1 MAGTKLSDGQPNTEA
16 RPSERK
22 PRRAER
28 ANARPAIEHTPMDT
42 NQLVV
47 SNGTSHQV
55 AHQRQ
60 ATEIASICK
69 DIVTKTAQ
77 NIQGRKYVRVEG
89 WQSIA
94 NAYGCVASAKDVE
107 RIETGFRAIGQVR
120 KMDTGAVICEAEGFV
135 GDDERT
141 WAKRDE
147 FAKRAMAQTRA
158 ISRACRS
165 AFAFIVTYM
174 DAGLE
179 TTPAE
184 EVPAEGFSDGP
195 RVITHTP
202 HTYKKAATP
211 APRATDED
219 VIDVLAARVEPKA
232 PIRKK
237 QPVAAMEDGA
247 DWTTARVIKANRQD
261 KTSKAGKGY
270 TQWGVFVEIDGA
282 EKAEWLNTINRE
294 VGETIDALE
303 NGENVLLQI
312 TVDDYGRKLGAIR
325 TSDVPTKHEE
335 KAAEAEDLQEIPF

>member
-1 MAGTKLSDGQPNTEA
+1 
-16 RPSERK
+16 
-22 PRRAER
+22 
-28 ANARPAIEHTPMDT
+28 MDT

-184 EVPAEGFSDGP
+184 EVPAEGFNDSP
-195 RVITHTP
+195 R
-202 HTYKKAATP
+202 P
-211 APRATDED
+211 APRQAPRLNED
-219 VIDVLAARVEPKA
+219 IIDVVAQRVEPKA
-232 PIRKK
+232 PMRKK
-237 QPVAAMEDGA
+237 QPVAATPQAA
-247 DWTTARVIKANRQD
+247 DYETVTLLKVARKEGTSAKGRPWTR
-261 KTSKAGKGY
+261 
-270 TQWGVFVEIDGA
+270 WGIMVTRNGSEV
-282 EKAEWLNTINRE
+282 WLNTFSEEFGAMIDEANQGDTFHVE
-294 VGETIDALE
+294 LKEGERGID
-303 NGENVLLQI
+303 I
-312 TVDDYGRKLGAIR
+312 VDLRVQ
-325 TSDVPTKHEE
+325 DVPDRIET
-335 KAAEAEDLQEIPF
+335 AEVVADQEIPF

>member
-1 MAGTKLSDGQPNTEA
+1 M
-16 RPSERK
+16 
-22 PRRAER
+22 
-28 ANARPAIEHTPMDT
+28 
-42 NQLVV
+42 
-47 SNGTSHQV
+47 

-107 RIETGFRAIGQVR
+107 RVETGFRAIGQVR
-120 KMDTGAVICEAEGFV
+120 RMDTGVVICEAEGFV

-141 WAKRDE
+141 WQKRDE
-147 FAKRAMAQTRA
+147 YAKRAMAQTRA

-184 EVPAEGFSDGP
+184 EVPQDGFSDAP
-195 RVITHTP
+195 RPVA
-202 HTYKKAATP
+202 YKRPTAP
-211 APRATDED
+211 APRLVDESD
-219 VIDVLAARVEPKA
+219 VIDVEPVRVEPKA

-247 DWTTARVIKANRQD
+247 DWQTARFIKGNRQD
-261 KTSKAGKGY
+261 KTSKAGKPF
-270 TQWGVFVEIDGA
+270 TKWGAFLEIDGA
-282 EKAEWLNTINRE
+282 EKAVWANTINRE
-294 VGETIDALE
+294 LGETIDALE
-303 NGENVLLQI
+303 QGETVLVQTKATDFGLD
-312 TVDDYGRKLGAIR
+312 VVGIR
-325 TSDVPTKHEE
+325 TADVPTKHEE
-335 KAAEAEDLQEIPF
+335 KATELAEDDIPF

>member
-1 MAGTKLSDGQPNTEA
+1 M
-16 RPSERK
+16 
-22 PRRAER
+22 
-28 ANARPAIEHTPMDT
+28 
-42 NQLVV
+42 
-47 SNGTSHQV
+47 

-69 DIVTKTAQ
+69 EIVTKTAQ

-107 RIETGFRAIGQVR
+107 RVETGFRAIGQVR
-120 KMDTGAVICEAEGFV
+120 NMATGMVIAEAEGFV

-141 WAKRDE
+141 WSKRDE
-147 FAKRAMAQTRA
+147 YAKRAMAQTRA

-184 EVPAEGFSDGP
+184 EVPQDGFSDTP
-195 RVITHTP
+195 RQVSYQRP
-202 HTYKKAATP
+202 SAP

-219 VIDVLAARVEPKA
+219 VIDVEPVRVEPKS
-232 PIRKK
+232 PTRKK

-247 DWTTARVIKANRQD
+247 DWKTARFIKGNRQD
-261 KTSKAGKGY
+261 KTSKAGKPF
-270 TQWGVFVEIDGA
+270 TKWGAFLEIEGA
-282 EKAEWLNTINRE
+282 EKAVWANTINRDL
-294 VGETIDALE
+294 GETIDALE
-303 NGENVLLQI
+303 HGENVLVQTKATDFGLD
-312 TVDDYGRKLGAIR
+312 VVAIR
-325 TSDVPTKHEE
+325 TADVPTK
-335 KAAEAEDLQEIPF
+335 AEDKATELAEDDIPF

>member
-1 MAGTKLSDGQPNTEA
+1 MES
-16 RPSERK
+16 
-22 PRRAER
+22 
-28 ANARPAIEHTPMDT
+28 
-42 NQLVV
+42 NQLAV
-47 SNGTSHQV
+47 SNGTSHQIGW
-55 AHQRQ
+55 HRQ
-60 ATEIASICK
+60 ATDVAGLCK
-69 DIVTKTAQ
+69 GIVLKTAQ

-94 NAYGCVASAKDVE
+94 NAFGCVASAKDIQ
-107 RIETGFRAIGQVR
+107 RTETGYRAVGEVR
-120 KMDTGAVICEAEGFV
+120 RMDTGAVICEAEGFV

-147 FAKRAMAQTRA
+147 YAKRAMAQTRA

-165 AFAFIVTYM
+165 AFAFVVTMM

-184 EVPAEGFSDGP
+184 EVPNEGFSDGP

-202 HTYKKAATP
+202 STYARPSAP

-219 VIDVLAARVEPKA
+219 VIDVEPVRVQPKA

-247 DWTTARVIKANRQD
+247 DWTRARFIKGNRQD
-261 KTSKAGKGY
+261 KTSKAGKAY

-282 EKAEWLNTINRE
+282 EKAEWLNTIDRDLGAT
-294 VGETIDALE
+294 VDALAP
-303 NGENVLLQI
+303 GENVLLQVK
-312 TVDDYGRKLGAIR
+312 VDDYGRKLGAIR
-325 TSDVPTKHEE
+325 TADVPTKAEE
-335 KAAEAEDLQEIPF
+335 KEENLDELSDVPF

>member
-1 MAGTKLSDGQPNTEA
+1 
-16 RPSERK
+16 
-22 PRRAER
+22 
-28 ANARPAIEHTPMDT
+28 MDT

-107 RIETGFRAIGQVR
+107 RVETGFRAIGQVR
-120 KMDTGAVICEAEGFV
+120 RMDTGAVICEAEGFV

-147 FAKRAMAQTRA
+147 YAKRAMAQTRA

-184 EVPAEGFSDGP
+184 EVPQDGFADAP
-195 RVITHTP
+195 RPASPVR
-202 HTYKKAATP
+202 YQAQSKP
-211 APRATDED
+211 APRMVDED
-219 VIDVLAARVEPKA
+219 VIDVTPERVEPKA

-237 QPVAAMEDGA
+237 QPAAAMEDGA
-247 DWTTARVIKANRQD
+247 DWQTARFIKGNRQD
-261 KTSKAGKGY
+261 KTSKAGKSY
-270 TQWGVFVEIDGA
+270 TQWGAFVEIEGS

-294 VGETIDALE
+294 VGETIDALD
-303 NGENVLLQI
+303 NGENVLLQV
-312 TVDDYGRKLGAIR
+312 TVDDYGRKLAAIR

-335 KAAEAEDLQEIPF
+335 KAADKDIEWGTKEEADDSVPF